1 MKEQAQEFV
10 DIVAILGPC
19 LVGFIMTG
27 LYVAERREKR
37 TIIAKLEALQNLILR
52 KAGLGD

>member
-37 TIIAKLEALQNLILR
+37 TIIAKLEGTLPGTSN
-52 KAGLGD
+52 KAKR